1 MKKLSS
7 IIAIAAI
14 ALPLSAFTTYA
25 NAGSASIGGGM
36 GTQSMFSTG
45 GAVMSHVDGGFVVGA
60 NATHGGSIVGATG
73 DYTNTAHATHNYGSS
88 YANGNLS
95 ISSGFNHANV
105 GFDGSMVTG
114 SHGHGAGNVTANMG
128 ADAMSQ
134 HIGNGVSAQADMG
147 TGGTAMSLG
156 NVQSYTSSGGVVSAF
171 AWH

>member
-25 NAGSASIGGGM
+25 NAGSAYIGGSM
-36 GTQSMFSTG
+36 GTHSMFSTG
-45 GAVMSHVDGGFVVGA
+45 GTVMSHVDGGFVVGA
-60 NATHGGSIVGATG
+60 NATHSGSIVGATG
-73 DYTNTAHATHNYGSS
+73 NYTNTASATHHYGSS
-88 YANGNLS
+88 YADGGLSMSARNAHARVNFNGGMRTN
-95 ISSGFNHANV
+95 
-105 GFDGSMVTG
+105 
-114 SHGHGAGNVTANMG
+114 SHGIGTSNVAAGVNALAVAGRSGHST
-128 ADAMSQ
+128 
-134 HIGNGVSAQADMG
+134 SAYASMG